1 MGIIESIKQKI
12 LQLGPGEFQI
22 LCDTYLSKTGYPNLV
37 RRPLMSD
44 KCYRLK
50 RLILSGFISYKMYKN
65 SVLTTTSSQGRMSK

>member
-50 RLILSGFISYKMYKN
+50 RLIVRRFMNVKTAKN
-65 SVLTTTSSQGRMSK
+65 SVLP